1 MNTGWT
7 RRQLLRAAGALA
19 LVPLL
24 PLSAQSALFELT
36 GRTMGT
42 RYRVRIRNTTDG
54 LYLPK
59 LKQSIE
65 RELETTDRLLST
77 YRAGSE
83 LVRFNTAG
91 TRWYAASPTTLR
103 VVETA
108 LSVQYASGG
117 AFNPAAAPLVDYWG
131 FGPRP
136 GYYARNWTQV
146 SHELL
151 SRVAD
156 ADIQIK
162 PGYMRKHHRLTA
174 LDLNAIAK
182 GDALDRVAT
191 VLDGAGIIDY
201 LADVG
206 GELVAKGTGPEG
218 GGWRVGIEDPNGGIR
233 RIIRLDGQA
242 VATSGDYVNYF
253 LRDGKRYSHILD
265 PRSGKPVEHDLALV
279 SVVADTAMQADAW
292 ATALFVM
299 GPDAG
304 LQHAMQNAM
313 AALFLRRSHGEL
325 IESATPAFQRFSPDA
340 REVAS

>member
-1 MNTGWT
+1 MNTSWT
-7 RRQLLRAAGALA
+7 RRQLLRAAGALV

-24 PLSAQSALFELT
+24 PMSARSALSELT

-42 RYRVRIRNTTDG
+42 RYRVHIRNSTNG

-103 VVETA
+103 VLETA

-117 AFNPAAAPLVDYWG
+117 AFNAAAAPLVDYWG
-131 FGPRP
+131 FGPQP

-146 SHELL
+146 PHAVL

-156 ADIQIK
+156 AEIQIK
-162 PGYMRKHHRLTA
+162 PGYIRKHDRLAA

-191 VLDGAGIIDY
+191 VLNSAGIVDY
-201 LADVG
+201 LVGIG
-206 GELVAKGTGPEG
+206 GEIVAKGTGPDG
-218 GGWRVGIEDPNGGIR
+218 SGWRIGIEDPNGGIR
-233 RIIRLDGQA
+233 RTIRLDGQA

-253 LRDGKRYSHILD
+253 VRDGKRYSHILD
-265 PRSGKPVEHDLALV
+265 PRSGRPVEHDLTLV
-279 SVVADTAMQADAW
+279 
-292 ATALFVM
+292 
-299 GPDAG
+299 
-304 LQHAMQNAM
+304 
-313 AALFLRRSHGEL
+313 
-325 IESATPAFQRFSPDA
+325 
-340 REVAS
+340 